1 MEIRD
6 ATEAE
11 YEEAG
16 RVTAEAY
23 RGLVGDPA
31 YLDRIADVAGRAPR
45 TQILVATE
53 DGTIVGTLTLELERR
68 VNPDDEPL
76 ESHRGHIRMLGVTSE
91 ARGRGIGTALMREA
105 EARASAAGKTE
116 MTLHTTAWM
125 TAAQAMYE
133 RLGYE
138 RLPDEVLP
146 DGFVLLGY
154 RKPLAAAPPP
164 SG

>member
-1 MEIRD
+1 MEIRE
-6 ATEAE
+6 AIAAE
-11 YEEAG
+11 YTEAG

-23 RGLVGDPA
+23 RGLVADAG
-31 YLDRIADVAGRAPR
+31 YLERIADVAGRAPR
-45 TQILVATE
+45 TQILVAAE
-53 DGTIVGTLTLELERR
+53 DGVIVGTLTLELERR

-76 ESHRGHIRMLGVTSE
+76 PAHLAHIRMLGVGSD
-91 ARGRGIGTALMREA
+91 ARGRGVGTALMHEA
-105 EARASAAGKTE
+105 ETRARAAGKTE
-116 MTLHTTAWM
+116 MTLHTTSWM

-154 RKPLAAAPPP
+154 RKPLAAAPP